1 MTDKSTPNKKDFL
14 ANSKS
19 SIPEPTMLTMPP
31 QDQPQAGQTLMNSG
45 ESYQKNQN
53 FTFKIIKRRAPW
65 NKKEDDAIIELV
77 NKYGTSNWTIIANE
91 MALLYKSKHRN
102 GKQCRERWHNH
113 LDPVVNK
120 ENWTEEEENILFNKH
135 LEYGNKWSD
144 ISKFLPGRTDN
155 SIKNH
160 FYSKLRKF
168 IRKILKQINKENLLK
183 NNGVDC
189 YKYNSDKV
197 YKLLKKY
204 KVTYKNVTKDTI
216 LDLIISTEKNQKGK
230 IFGINDDSKILNNSA
245 NLINNGIQNIQN
257 IPYNSIENNNT
268 QNLSERQSRNSSSAK
283 KVSNK
288 IFYNKRPR
296 TKKVKNSEEISTN
309 NINII
314 NHNKKLF
321 QSSIVPNIK
330 TNLLDNLNMNMSN
343 NIVNINNINII
354 PNQANILING
364 IANIPYKRKTKN
376 VQIIQGEKMQ
386 FNNENNMNEINQIEN
401 GIKNNINKNSN
412 EIQRNNKIRKIGK
425 NKIKKKD
432 ISFDNKKF
440 INKKRRRKKKR
451 KVTISLSTPENKKD
465 QINRIMPG
473 RKYIYGL
480 GHKIQIQGKKTNT
493 STKKNKLNPEDFN
506 PLINEVE
513 IVREGLEIHSKTN
526 ILIDKSLLTEKIFP
540 DRRFQFKPPNL
551 NISIP
556 TSPKGI
562 QFPSKTMGQPFADKN
577 ITVGQPTPMDRFFE
591 PLHSPIGAMAPP
603 YMMFPP
609 STHNNVYKVDFGY
622 ENNFMRKNNNIPIPY
637 TPHGYINPMG
647 GPIIGPNTP
656 NTPKREISM
665 TNKIVIQNNNIT
677 GNENVDENNNLSN
690 INKSKKPAPL
700 NLEFID
706 NDNNDIGGGYPPFF
720 GVGDNLGPL
729 GTKQSLNSPA
739 NIFKLSPTSPFI
751 PRFPDKNS

>member
-1 MTDKSTPNKKDFL
+1 MTDKSTPTKKDL
-14 ANSKS
+14 IINSKN
-19 SIPEPTMLTMPP
+19 SIQEPTALTTPP
-31 QDQPQAGQTLMNSG
+31 QDQSQQVPNLLNQTDN
-45 ESYQKNQN
+45 YQKNQN
-53 FTFKIIKRRAPW
+53 FTFRIIKRRAPW
-65 NKKEDDAIIELV
+65 NKKEDEAIIELV

-113 LDPVVNK
+113 LDPIVNK

-183 NNGVDC
+183 NNGIDY

-230 IFGINDDSKILNNSA
+230 IFGISEENKIINNSA
-245 NLINNGIQNIQN
+245 NLIQNNIQPIPT
-257 IPYNSIENNNT
+257 IPYNNMDNTNT
-268 QNLSERQSRNSSSAK
+268 QNISERQSRNSSSK
-283 KVSNK
+283 KKLGNK
-288 IFYNKRPR
+288 IFMNKKSRV
-296 TKKVKNSEEISTN
+296 KKVKNSDDINNN

-314 NHNKKLF
+314 KNNKNLF
-321 QSSIVPNIK
+321 QSSIVPNY
-330 TNLLDNLNMNMSN
+330 TNNLMDNMNMNMNMGN

-354 PNQANILING
+354 PNQASILINS
-364 IANIPYKRKTKN
+364 ISNIPYKRKTKN
-376 VQIIQGEKMQ
+376 VQIIQGEKMDL
-386 FNNENNMNEINQIEN
+386 NNENNMNQMNQMDN
-401 GIKNNINKNSN
+401 TLKNNTNKNN
-412 EIQRNNKIRKIGK
+412 TEIQGTSKNKKIK
-425 NKIKKKD
+425 TKIKKKD
-432 ISFDNKKF
+432 LSLDNNKKLLL
-440 INKKRRRKKKR
+440 NKKRRRRKKK
-451 KVTISLSTPENKKD
+451 KVSISLSTPENKKD

-493 STKKNKLNPEDFN
+493 SSKKNKLNPEDFN

-526 ILIDKSLLTEKIFP
+526 ILMDKSLLTEKL
-540 DRRFQFKPPNL
+540 FQNDFEFKPNL
-551 NISIP
+551 SISVPP
-556 TSPKGI
+556 TSPRGAQQYAPK
-562 QFPSKTMGQPFADKN
+562 PLGQNFADKN
-577 ITVGQPTPMDRFFE
+577 IMVGQPTPMDRFYE
-591 PLHSPIGAMAPP
+591 PMHSPIGGVTP

-609 STHNNVYKVDFGY
+609 STRNVYNIDLGI
-622 ENNFMRKNNNIPIPY
+622 ENNFMRKNIGGIPY
-637 TPHGYINPMG
+637 TPHGFMSMIP
-647 GPIIGPNTP
+647 PNTP
-656 NTPKREISM
+656 NTPKREINM
-665 TNKIVIQNNNIT
+665 ANKIVIQNNNIT
-677 GNENVDENNNLSN
+677 GNENNDSNN

-700 NLEFID
+700 NMEFIE
-706 NDNNDIGGGYPPFF
+706 NDGNDIGSAYPPFF
-720 GVGDNLGPL
+720 GGGDNIGPL
-729 GTKQSLNSPA
+729 GTRQSINSPA

-751 PRFPDKNS
+751 PRFTDKNP

>member
-1 MTDKSTPNKKDFL
+1 MTDKSTPTKKDIL
-14 ANSKS
+14 TNSKNS
-19 SIPEPTMLTMPP
+19 LPEGTMITTPP
-31 QDQPQAGQTLMNSG
+31 QEQIQPGQNLLNQG
-45 ESYQKNQN
+45 ENYQKNQN

-113 LDPVVNK
+113 LDPIVNK
-120 ENWTEEEENILFNKH
+120 ENWTEEEENILFSKH

-183 NNGVDC
+183 NNGID
-189 YKYNSDKV
+189 YSKYNSDKV

-230 IFGINDDSKILNNSA
+230 IFGINEDNKLINNSA
-245 NLINNGIQNIQN
+245 NLINNGMQNIQN
-257 IPYNSIENNNT
+257 ITFNSIENNNT
-268 QNLSERQSRNSSSAK
+268 QNLSERQSRNSSSNK
-283 KVSNK
+283 KVGNK
-288 IFYNKRPR
+288 IFYNKKPR
-296 TKKVKNSEEISTN
+296 AKKIKNSEDITTN

-314 NHNKKLF
+314 NHNNKKIF

-330 TNLLDNLNMNMSN
+330 TNLLDNINMNMSN
-343 NIVNINNINII
+343 NIVNINNINIM

-376 VQIIQGEKMQ
+376 VQIIQSDKMQ
-386 FNNENNMNEINQIEN
+386 YNNENNMNEINQIET
-401 GIKNNINKNSN
+401 GIKNSLNKSN
-412 EIQRNNKIRKIGK
+412 EMKGNNKIKKIVK
-425 NKIKKKD
+425 KQLKKKD
-432 ISFDNKKF
+432 ISLDNKKL
-440 INKKRRRKKKR
+440 INKKRRRKKRR

-473 RKYIYGL
+473 RKYLYGL
-480 GHKIQIQGKKTNT
+480 GHRIQIQGKKNNT
-493 STKKNKLNPEDFN
+493 STKKNKLNKEDFN

-526 ILIDKSLLTEKIFP
+526 ILIDKSLLTEKLFTN
-540 DRRFQFKPPNL
+540 FEFKPNL

-556 TSPKGI
+556 TSPRGI
-562 QFPSKTMGQPFADKN
+562 QFSKAIEQQPFADKN
-577 ITVGQPTPMDRFFE
+577 ITIGQPTPMDRFFE
-591 PLHSPIGAMAPP
+591 PIHSPIGAMGPP

-609 STHNNVYKVDFGY
+609 STSNVYKVDFGY
-622 ENNFMRKNNNIPIPY
+622 ENNFMRKNNNISIPY
-637 TPHGYINPMG
+637 TPHGYMSGIGSN
-647 GPIIGPNTP
+647 IIGPNTP

-665 TNKIVIQNNNIT
+665 TNKIVIQNNNNIT
-677 GNENVDENNNLSN
+677 GNENGEENNNNNN

-700 NLEFID
+700 NLELLE
-706 NDNNDIGGGYPPFF
+706 NDNNDIGGAYAPFF
-720 GVGDNLGPL
+720 GTGDNLGPL
-729 GTKQSLNSPA
+729 GTKQSVNSPA

-751 PRFPDKNS
+751 PRFPDKAA

>member
-1 MTDKSTPNKKDFL
+1 MTDKSTPTKKDFL
-14 ANSKS
+14 INSKNS
-19 SIPEPTMLTMPP
+19 FPESTVLSAPP
-31 QDQPQAGQTLMNSG
+31 PEQQIAGQSLINQTDN
-45 ESYQKNQN
+45 YQRNQN

-65 NKKEDDAIIELV
+65 NKKEDEAIIELV

-113 LDPVVNK
+113 LDPIVNK

-183 NNGVDC
+183 NNGIDC

-230 IFGINDDSKILNNSA
+230 IFGISEDTKILNNSA
-245 NLINNGIQNIQN
+245 NLIKTGMPPMPN
-257 IPYNSIENNNT
+257 IPYKIENVNS
-268 QNLSERQSRNSSSAK
+268 QNISDMQSRNSSSNK
-283 KVSNK
+283 KLGNK
-288 IFYNKRPR
+288 IFFNKKARP
-296 TKKVKNSEEISTN
+296 KKVKSTDENEINTN

-314 NHNKKLF
+314 NNNKKIF

-330 TNLLDNLNMNMSN
+330 TNLLDNMNMNLSN

-364 IANIPYKRKTKN
+364 IPNIQYKRKTKN
-376 VQIIQGEKMQ
+376 VQIIQGEKMEY
-386 FNNENNMNEINQIEN
+386 NNENNMNEINQMEN
-401 GIKNNINKNSN
+401 SLKNNINRTSADFKG
-412 EIQRNNKIRKIGK
+412 INKLKKIK
-425 NKIKKKD
+425 NKNKKND
-432 ISFDNKKF
+432 VSLDNKKCLQ
-440 INKKRRRKKKR
+440 KKRKRRKKR
-451 KVTISLSTPENKKD
+451 KVTISLSTPENKKA

-480 GHKIQIQGKKTNT
+480 GNKIQIKQKKTNT
-493 STKKNKLNPEDFN
+493 SSKKNKLNPEDFN

-513 IVREGLEIHSKTN
+513 IVREGLEIHNKTN
-526 ILIDKSLLTEKIFP
+526 ILMDKSLLTEKIFP
-540 DRRFQFKPPNL
+540 DRNFVYKPPINL

-556 TSPKGI
+556 TSPKVT
-562 QFPSKTMGQPFADKN
+562 QFPSRTLGQPYIDKN
-577 ITVGQPTPMDRFFE
+577 IMVGQPTPMDRFLE
-591 PLHSPIGAMAPP
+591 PMRSPMGAMGP
-603 YMMFPP
+603 YVY
-609 STHNNVYKVDFGY
+609 NVDMGY
-622 ENNFMRKNNNIPIPY
+622 ENNFMRKNINIPY
-637 TPHGYINPMG
+637 TPNGFMSGMG
-647 GPIIGPNTP
+647 SGIILPNTP

-677 GNENVDENNNLSN
+677 GNENGEENIDMNN
-690 INKSKKPAPL
+690 INKTKKPAPL
-700 NLEFID
+700 NMDFIE
-706 NDNNDIGGGYPPFF
+706 NENNDIGGGYPPFF

-729 GTKQSLNSPA
+729 GTKQSVNSPA
-739 NIFKLSPTSPFI
+739 NIFRLSPTSPFI
-751 PRFPDKNS
+751 PRFGDKRP

>member
-1 MTDKSTPNKKDFL
+1 MTDKSTPTKKDFL
-14 ANSKS
+14 INSKNS
-19 SIPEPTMLTMPP
+19 FPESTVLSAPP
-31 QDQPQAGQTLMNSG
+31 PEQQIAGQSLINQTDN
-45 ESYQKNQN
+45 YQRNQN

-65 NKKEDDAIIELV
+65 NKKEDEAIIELV

-113 LDPVVNK
+113 LDPIVNK

-183 NNGVDC
+183 NNGIDC

-230 IFGINDDSKILNNSA
+230 IFGISEDTKILNNSA
-245 NLINNGIQNIQN
+245 NLIKTGMPPMPN
-257 IPYNSIENNNT
+257 IPYKIENVNS
-268 QNLSERQSRNSSSAK
+268 QNISDMQSRNSSSNK
-283 KVSNK
+283 KLGNK
-288 IFYNKRPR
+288 IFFNKKARP
-296 TKKVKNSEEISTN
+296 KKVKSTDENEINTN

-314 NHNKKLF
+314 NNNKKIF

-330 TNLLDNLNMNMSN
+330 TNLLDNMNMNMSN
-343 NIVNINNINII
+343 NIVHINNINII

-364 IANIPYKRKTKN
+364 IPNIQYKRKTKN
-376 VQIIQGEKMQ
+376 VQIIQGEKMEY
-386 FNNENNMNEINQIEN
+386 NNENNMNEINQMEN
-401 GIKNNINKNSN
+401 SLKNNINRTSADFKG
-412 EIQRNNKIRKIGK
+412 INKLKKIK
-425 NKIKKKD
+425 NKNKKND
-432 ISFDNKKF
+432 VSLDNKKCLQ
-440 INKKRRRKKKR
+440 KKRKRRKKR
-451 KVTISLSTPENKKD
+451 KVTISLSTPENKKA

-480 GHKIQIQGKKTNT
+480 GNKIQIKQKKTNT
-493 STKKNKLNPEDFN
+493 SSKKNKLNPEDFN

-513 IVREGLEIHSKTN
+513 IVREGLEIHNKTN
-526 ILIDKSLLTEKIFP
+526 ILMDKSLLTEKIFP
-540 DRRFQFKPPNL
+540 DRNFVYKPPINL

-556 TSPKGI
+556 TSPKVT
-562 QFPSKTMGQPFADKN
+562 QFPSRTLGQPYIDKN
-577 ITVGQPTPMDRFFE
+577 IMVGQPTPMDRFLE
-591 PLHSPIGAMAPP
+591 PMRSPMGAMGP
-603 YMMFPP
+603 YVY
-609 STHNNVYKVDFGY
+609 NVDMGY
-622 ENNFMRKNNNIPIPY
+622 ENNFMRKNINIPY
-637 TPHGYINPMG
+637 TPNGFMSGMG
-647 GPIIGPNTP
+647 SGIILPNTP

-677 GNENVDENNNLSN
+677 GNENGEENIDMNN
-690 INKSKKPAPL
+690 INKTKKPAPL
-700 NLEFID
+700 NMDFIE
-706 NDNNDIGGGYPPFF
+706 NENNDIGGGYPPFF

-729 GTKQSLNSPA
+729 GTKQSVNSPA
-739 NIFKLSPTSPFI
+739 NIFRLSPTSPFI
-751 PRFPDKNS
+751 PRFGDKRP

>member
-1 MTDKSTPNKKDFL
+1 MTDKSTPTKKDFL
-14 ANSKS
+14 TNSKNS
-19 SIPEPTMLTMPP
+19 FPEQTMIAMTS
-31 QDQPQAGQTLMNSG
+31 QDQPQSGQTFVNSG
-45 ESYQKNQN
+45 ENYQKNQN

-113 LDPVVNK
+113 LDPIVNK

-230 IFGINDDSKILNNSA
+230 IFGINEDNKILNNSA
-245 NLINNGIQNIQN
+245 NLINNGIQNIPN
-257 IPYNSIENNNT
+257 MPYNTLENNNT
-268 QNLSERQSRNSSSAK
+268 QNLSERQSRNNSSAK
-283 KVSNK
+283 KGNK
-288 IFYNKRPR
+288 IFYNKKPR
-296 TKKVKNSEEISTN
+296 SKKVKNSEEINTN

-314 NHNKKLF
+314 NNNKKLF

-330 TNLLDNLNMNMSN
+330 TNLLDNLNMSN

-354 PNQANILING
+354 PSQANILING
-364 IANIPYKRKTKN
+364 ITNIPYKRKTKN
-376 VQIIQGEKMQ
+376 VQIIQGEKMH

-401 GIKNNINKNSN
+401 SVKNNINKNN
-412 EIQRNNKIRKIGK
+412 TEIQGNNKLKKIGK
-425 NKIKKKD
+425 NKTKKKD

-440 INKKRRRKKKR
+440 INKKRRRKKRR

-493 STKKNKLNPEDFN
+493 SSKKNKLNPEDFN

-526 ILIDKSLLTEKIFP
+526 ILIDKSLLTEKLFP
-540 DRRFQFKPPNL
+540 DRNFEFKPPNL

-562 QFPSKTMGQPFADKN
+562 QFPTKTLGQPFNDKN
-577 ITVGQPTPMDRFFE
+577 ITVGQPTPMDRFFD

-609 STHNNVYKVDFGY
+609 SASNNVYKVDFGY
-622 ENNFMRKNNNIPIPY
+622 ENNFMRKNNNIAIPY
-637 TPHGYINPMG
+637 TPHGYMSGIG

-677 GNENVDENNNLSN
+677 GNQNFDENNNVNN

-729 GTKQSLNSPA
+729 GTRQSLNSPA

-751 PRFPDKNS
+751 PRFPDKNP

>member
-1 MTDKSTPNKKDFL
+1 MTDKSTPTKKDL
-14 ANSKS
+14 IINSKN
-19 SIPEPTMLTMPP
+19 SIQEPTALTTPP
-31 QDQPQAGQTLMNSG
+31 QDQSQQVPNLLNQTDN
-45 ESYQKNQN
+45 YQKNQN
-53 FTFKIIKRRAPW
+53 FTFRIIKRRAPW
-65 NKKEDDAIIELV
+65 NKKEDEAIIELV

-113 LDPVVNK
+113 LDPIVNK

-183 NNGVDC
+183 NNGIDY

-230 IFGINDDSKILNNSA
+230 IFGISEENKIINNSA
-245 NLINNGIQNIQN
+245 NLIQNNIQPIPT
-257 IPYNSIENNNT
+257 IPYNNMDNTNT
-268 QNLSERQSRNSSSAK
+268 QNISERQSRNSSSQK
-283 KVSNK
+283 KLGNK
-288 IFYNKRPR
+288 IFMNKKSRV
-296 TKKVKNSEEISTN
+296 KKVKNSDDINNN

-314 NHNKKLF
+314 KNNKNLF
-321 QSSIVPNIK
+321 QSSIVPNY
-330 TNLLDNLNMNMSN
+330 TNNLMDNMNMNMNMGN

-354 PNQANILING
+354 PNQASILINS
-364 IANIPYKRKTKN
+364 ISNIPYKRKTKN
-376 VQIIQGEKMQ
+376 VQIIQGEKMDL
-386 FNNENNMNEINQIEN
+386 NNENNMNQMNQMDN
-401 GIKNNINKNSN
+401 TLKNNNNKNN
-412 EIQRNNKIRKIGK
+412 TEIQGTSKNKKIK
-425 NKIKKKD
+425 TKIKKKD
-432 ISFDNKKF
+432 LSLDNNKKLLL
-440 INKKRRRKKKR
+440 NKKRRRRKKK
-451 KVTISLSTPENKKD
+451 KVSISLSTPENKKD

-480 GHKIQIQGKKTNT
+480 GHKIQIQGKKANT
-493 STKKNKLNPEDFN
+493 SSKKNKLNPEDFN

-526 ILIDKSLLTEKIFP
+526 ILMDKSLLTEKL
-540 DRRFQFKPPNL
+540 FQNDFEFKPNL
-551 NISIP
+551 SISVPP
-556 TSPKGI
+556 TSPRGAQQYAPKPLG
-562 QFPSKTMGQPFADKN
+562 KNFADKN
-577 ITVGQPTPMDRFFE
+577 IMVGQPTPMDRFYE
-591 PLHSPIGAMAPP
+591 PMHSPIGGVTP

-609 STHNNVYKVDFGY
+609 STRNVYNIDLGI
-622 ENNFMRKNNNIPIPY
+622 ENNFMRKNIGGIPY
-637 TPHGYINPMG
+637 TPHGFMSMIP
-647 GPIIGPNTP
+647 PNTP
-656 NTPKREISM
+656 NTPKREINM
-665 TNKIVIQNNNIT
+665 ANKIVIQNNNIT
-677 GNENVDENNNLSN
+677 GNENNDSNN

-700 NLEFID
+700 NMEFIE
-706 NDNNDIGGGYPPFF
+706 NDGNDIGSAYPPFF
-720 GVGDNLGPL
+720 GGGDNIGPL
-729 GTKQSLNSPA
+729 GTRQSINSPA

-751 PRFPDKNS
+751 PRFIDKNP

>member
-1 MTDKSTPNKKDFL
+1 MTDKSTPTKKDIL
-14 ANSKS
+14 TNSKNS
-19 SIPEPTMLTMPP
+19 LPEGTMITTPP
-31 QDQPQAGQTLMNSG
+31 QEQIQPGQNLLNQG
-45 ESYQKNQN
+45 ENYQKNQN

-113 LDPVVNK
+113 LDPIVNK
-120 ENWTEEEENILFNKH
+120 ENWTEEEENILFSKH

-183 NNGVDC
+183 NNGID
-189 YKYNSDKV
+189 YSKYNSDKV

-230 IFGINDDSKILNNSA
+230 IFGINEDNKLINNSA
-245 NLINNGIQNIQN
+245 NLINNGMQNIQN
-257 IPYNSIENNNT
+257 ITFNSIENNNT
-268 QNLSERQSRNSSSAK
+268 QNLSERQSRNSSSNK
-283 KVSNK
+283 KVGNK
-288 IFYNKRPR
+288 IFYNKKPR
-296 TKKVKNSEEISTN
+296 AKKIKNSEDITTN

-314 NHNKKLF
+314 NHNNKKIF

-330 TNLLDNLNMNMSN
+330 TNLLDNINMNMSN
-343 NIVNINNINII
+343 NIVNINNINIM

-376 VQIIQGEKMQ
+376 VQIIQSDKMQ
-386 FNNENNMNEINQIEN
+386 YNNENNMNEINQIET
-401 GIKNNINKNSN
+401 GIKNSLNNSN
-412 EIQRNNKIRKIGK
+412 EMKGNNKIKKIVK
-425 NKIKKKD
+425 KQLKKKD
-432 ISFDNKKF
+432 ISLDNKKL
-440 INKKRRRKKKR
+440 INKKRRRKKRR

-465 QINRIMPG
+465 QINRIMPS
-473 RKYIYGL
+473 RKYLYGL
-480 GHKIQIQGKKTNT
+480 GHRIQIQGKKNNT
-493 STKKNKLNPEDFN
+493 STKKNKLNKEDFN

-526 ILIDKSLLTEKIFP
+526 ILIDKSLLTEKLFTN
-540 DRRFQFKPPNL
+540 FEFKPNL

-556 TSPKGI
+556 TSPRGI
-562 QFPSKTMGQPFADKN
+562 QFSKAIEQQPFADKN
-577 ITVGQPTPMDRFFE
+577 ITIGQPTPMDRFFE
-591 PLHSPIGAMAPP
+591 PIHSPIGAMGPP

-609 STHNNVYKVDFGY
+609 SSSNVYKVDFGY
-622 ENNFMRKNNNIPIPY
+622 ENNFMRKNNNMSIPY
-637 TPHGYINPMG
+637 TPHGYMSGIGSN
-647 GPIIGPNTP
+647 IIGPNTP

-665 TNKIVIQNNNIT
+665 TNKIVIQNNNNIT
-677 GNENVDENNNLSN
+677 GNENGEENNNNNNN

-700 NLEFID
+700 NLELLE
-706 NDNNDIGGGYPPFF
+706 NDNNDIGGAYPPFF
-720 GVGDNLGPL
+720 GTGDNLGPL
-729 GTKQSLNSPA
+729 GTKQSVNSPA

-751 PRFPDKNS
+751 PRFPDKAA

>member
-1 MTDKSTPNKKDFL
+1 MITT
-14 ANSKS
+14 
-19 SIPEPTMLTMPP
+19 PP
-31 QDQPQAGQTLMNSG
+31 QEQIQPGQNLLNQG
-45 ESYQKNQN
+45 ENYQKNQN

-113 LDPVVNK
+113 LDPIVNK
-120 ENWTEEEENILFNKH
+120 ENWTEEEENILFSKH

-183 NNGVDC
+183 NNGID
-189 YKYNSDKV
+189 YSKYNSDKV

-230 IFGINDDSKILNNSA
+230 IFGINEDNKLINNSA
-245 NLINNGIQNIQN
+245 NLINNGMQNIQN
-257 IPYNSIENNNT
+257 ITFNSIENNNT
-268 QNLSERQSRNSSSAK
+268 QNLSERQSRNSSSNK
-283 KVSNK
+283 KVGNK
-288 IFYNKRPR
+288 IFYNKKPR
-296 TKKVKNSEEISTN
+296 AKKIKNSEDITTN

-314 NHNKKLF
+314 NHNNKKIF

-330 TNLLDNLNMNMSN
+330 TNLLDNINMNMSN
-343 NIVNINNINII
+343 NIVNINNINIM

-376 VQIIQGEKMQ
+376 VQIIQSDKMQ
-386 FNNENNMNEINQIEN
+386 YNNENNMNEINQIET
-401 GIKNNINKNSN
+401 GIKNSLNKSN
-412 EIQRNNKIRKIGK
+412 EMRGNNKIKKIVK
-425 NKIKKKD
+425 KQLKKKD
-432 ISFDNKKF
+432 ISLDNKKL
-440 INKKRRRKKKR
+440 INKKRRRKKRR

-473 RKYIYGL
+473 RKYLYGL
-480 GHKIQIQGKKTNT
+480 GHRIQIQGKKNNT
-493 STKKNKLNPEDFN
+493 STKKNKLNKEDFN

-526 ILIDKSLLTEKIFP
+526 ILIDKSLLTEKLFTN
-540 DRRFQFKPPNL
+540 FEFKPNL

-556 TSPKGI
+556 TSPRGI
-562 QFPSKTMGQPFADKN
+562 QFSKAIEQQPFADKN
-577 ITVGQPTPMDRFFE
+577 ITIGQPTPMDRFFE
-591 PLHSPIGAMAPP
+591 PIHSPIGAMGPP

-609 STHNNVYKVDFGY
+609 STSNVYKVDFGY
-622 ENNFMRKNNNIPIPY
+622 ENNFMRKNNNMSIPY
-637 TPHGYINPMG
+637 TPHGYMSGIGSN
-647 GPIIGPNTP
+647 IIGPNTP

-665 TNKIVIQNNNIT
+665 TNKIVIQNNNNIT
-677 GNENVDENNNLSN
+677 GNENGEENNNNNNN

-700 NLEFID
+700 NLELLE
-706 NDNNDIGGGYPPFF
+706 NDNNDIGGAYPPFF
-720 GVGDNLGPL
+720 GTGDNLGPL
-729 GTKQSLNSPA
+729 GTKQSVNSPA

-751 PRFPDKNS
+751 PRFPDKAA

>member
-1 MTDKSTPNKKDFL
+1 MTDKSTPTKKDL
-14 ANSKS
+14 IINSKN
-19 SIPEPTMLTMPP
+19 SIQEPTALTTPP
-31 QDQPQAGQTLMNSG
+31 QDQSQQVPNLLNQTDN
-45 ESYQKNQN
+45 YQKNQN
-53 FTFKIIKRRAPW
+53 FTFRIIKRRAPW
-65 NKKEDDAIIELV
+65 NKKEDEAIIELV

-113 LDPVVNK
+113 LDPIVNK

-183 NNGVDC
+183 NNGIDY

-230 IFGINDDSKILNNSA
+230 IFGISEENKIINNSA
-245 NLINNGIQNIQN
+245 NLIQNNIQPIPT
-257 IPYNSIENNNT
+257 IPYNNMDNTNT
-268 QNLSERQSRNSSSAK
+268 QNISERQSRNSSSQK
-283 KVSNK
+283 KLGNK
-288 IFYNKRPR
+288 IFMNKKSRV
-296 TKKVKNSEEISTN
+296 KKVKNSDDINNN

-314 NHNKKLF
+314 KNNKNLF
-321 QSSIVPNIK
+321 QSSIVPNY
-330 TNLLDNLNMNMSN
+330 TNNLMDNMNMNMNMGN

-354 PNQANILING
+354 PNQASILINS
-364 IANIPYKRKTKN
+364 ISNIPYKRKTKN
-376 VQIIQGEKMQ
+376 VQIIQGEKMDL
-386 FNNENNMNEINQIEN
+386 NNENNMNQMNQMDN
-401 GIKNNINKNSN
+401 TLKNNTNKNN
-412 EIQRNNKIRKIGK
+412 TEIQGTSKNKKIK
-425 NKIKKKD
+425 TKIKKKD
-432 ISFDNKKF
+432 LSLDNNKKLLL
-440 INKKRRRKKKR
+440 NKKRRRRKKK
-451 KVTISLSTPENKKD
+451 KVSISLSTPENKKD

-480 GHKIQIQGKKTNT
+480 GHKIQIQGKKANT
-493 STKKNKLNPEDFN
+493 SSKKNKLNPEDFN

-526 ILIDKSLLTEKIFP
+526 ILMDKSLLTEKL
-540 DRRFQFKPPNL
+540 FQNDFEFKPNL
-551 NISIP
+551 SISVPP
-556 TSPKGI
+556 TSPRGAQQYAPK
-562 QFPSKTMGQPFADKN
+562 PLGQNFADKN
-577 ITVGQPTPMDRFFE
+577 IMVGQPTPMDRFYE
-591 PLHSPIGAMAPP
+591 PMHSPIGGVTP

-609 STHNNVYKVDFGY
+609 STRNVYNIDLGI
-622 ENNFMRKNNNIPIPY
+622 ENNFMRKNIGGIPY
-637 TPHGYINPMG
+637 TPHGFMSMIP
-647 GPIIGPNTP
+647 PNTP
-656 NTPKREISM
+656 NTPKREINM
-665 TNKIVIQNNNIT
+665 ANKIVIQNNNIT
-677 GNENVDENNNLSN
+677 GNENNDSNN

-700 NLEFID
+700 NMEFIE
-706 NDNNDIGGGYPPFF
+706 NDGNDIGSAYPPFF
-720 GVGDNLGPL
+720 GGGDNIGPL
-729 GTKQSLNSPA
+729 GTRQSINSPA

-751 PRFPDKNS
+751 PRFTDKNP

>member
-1 MTDKSTPNKKDFL
+1 MTDKSTPTKKDL
-14 ANSKS
+14 IINSKN
-19 SIPEPTMLTMPP
+19 SIQEPTALTTPP
-31 QDQPQAGQTLMNSG
+31 QDQSQQVPNLLNQTDN
-45 ESYQKNQN
+45 YQKNQN
-53 FTFKIIKRRAPW
+53 FTFRIIKRRAPW
-65 NKKEDDAIIELV
+65 NKKEDEAIIELV

-113 LDPVVNK
+113 LDPIVNK

-183 NNGVDC
+183 NNGIDY

-230 IFGINDDSKILNNSA
+230 IFGISEENKIINNSA
-245 NLINNGIQNIQN
+245 NLIQNNIQPIPT
-257 IPYNSIENNNT
+257 IPYNNMDNTNT
-268 QNLSERQSRNSSSAK
+268 QNISERQSRNSSSK
-283 KVSNK
+283 KKLGNK
-288 IFYNKRPR
+288 IFMNKKSRV
-296 TKKVKNSEEISTN
+296 KKVKNSDDINNN

-314 NHNKKLF
+314 KNNKNLF
-321 QSSIVPNIK
+321 QSSIVPNY
-330 TNLLDNLNMNMSN
+330 TNNLMDNMNMNMNMGN

-354 PNQANILING
+354 PNQASILINS
-364 IANIPYKRKTKN
+364 ISNIPYKRKTKN
-376 VQIIQGEKMQ
+376 VQIIQGEKMDL
-386 FNNENNMNEINQIEN
+386 NNENNMNQMNQMDN
-401 GIKNNINKNSN
+401 TLKNNTNKNN
-412 EIQRNNKIRKIGK
+412 TEIQGTSKNKKIK
-425 NKIKKKD
+425 TKIKKKD
-432 ISFDNKKF
+432 LSLDNNKKLLL
-440 INKKRRRKKKR
+440 NKKRRRRKKK
-451 KVTISLSTPENKKD
+451 KVSISLSTPENKKD

-480 GHKIQIQGKKTNT
+480 GHKIQIQGKKANT
-493 STKKNKLNPEDFN
+493 SSKKNKLNPEDFN

-526 ILIDKSLLTEKIFP
+526 ILMDKSLLTEKL
-540 DRRFQFKPPNL
+540 FQNDFEFKPNL
-551 NISIP
+551 SISVPP
-556 TSPKGI
+556 TSPRGAQQYAPKPLG
-562 QFPSKTMGQPFADKN
+562 KNFADKN
-577 ITVGQPTPMDRFFE
+577 IMVGQPTPMDRFYE
-591 PLHSPIGAMAPP
+591 PMHSPIGGVTP

-609 STHNNVYKVDFGY
+609 STRNVYNIDLGI
-622 ENNFMRKNNNIPIPY
+622 ENNFMRKNIGGIPY
-637 TPHGYINPMG
+637 TPHGFMSMIP
-647 GPIIGPNTP
+647 PNTP
-656 NTPKREISM
+656 NTPKREINM
-665 TNKIVIQNNNIT
+665 ANKIVIQNNNIT
-677 GNENVDENNNLSN
+677 GNENNDSNN

-700 NLEFID
+700 NMEFIE
-706 NDNNDIGGGYPPFF
+706 NDGNDIGSAYPPFF
-720 GVGDNLGPL
+720 GGGDNIGPL
-729 GTKQSLNSPA
+729 GTRQSINSPA

-751 PRFPDKNS
+751 PRFIDKNP